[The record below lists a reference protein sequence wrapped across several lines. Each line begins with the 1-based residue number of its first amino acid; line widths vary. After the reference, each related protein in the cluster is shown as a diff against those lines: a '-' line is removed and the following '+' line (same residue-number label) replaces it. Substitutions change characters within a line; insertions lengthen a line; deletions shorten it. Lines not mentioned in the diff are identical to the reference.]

1 MFHTN
6 SLIIEQASI
15 NDFRQMLAEEFTIL
29 AEKLKLIPSHIKEEH
44 SQEYLTTNE
53 VCQLLQISRVTLDN
67 WHNSG
72 FISKSKVGRRNYFTR
87 RDIDKA
93 LVEGKIQRMER
104 R

>member
-1 MFHTN
+1 MEKNIFQ
-6 SLIIEQASI
+6 IEDITAS
-15 NDFRQMLAEEFTIL
+15 DFRQMLAEEFAIL
-29 AEKLKLIPSHIKEEH
+29 AEKLSSTPPHIKEVH

-93 LVEGKIQRMER
+93 LEEGKIQRMER